1 MSRIVGKSI
10 LIHIDDFISFE
21 EPCSYC
27 ERAGIDFM
35 KKTIHKKHKYINIIN
50 DIWDYFLVRETISY
64 RTNKVSSNQRR
75 HDSLTFRGRNW
86 SKQIMYFSLSLIFL
100 FVSISLFHPLY
111 LYPSSLPLSV
121 YPSTF
126 LSLSQYTLF
135 FVLGYR
141 WRF

>member
-86 SKQIMYFSLSLIFL
+86 RKQIMFFSFALIFL
-100 FVSISLFHPLY
+100 
-111 LYPSSLPLSV
+111 
-121 YPSTF
+121 
-126 LSLSQYTLF
+126 
-135 FVLGYR
+135 
-141 WRF
+141 